1 MGGEIKTPFLLFIYK
16 TMEFT
21 KKVLME
27 SLQVPTNGKKTYS
40 EKPQNIILTESQL
53 ETIIA
58 KLSKEKK

>member
-1 MGGEIKTPFLLFIYK
+1 MGGEIKLSSLLFIYK

-27 SLQVPTNGKKTYS
+27 SLEIPTSGKKTYS

-53 ETIIA
+53 ESIIS
-58 KLSKEKK
+58 KLSKDKK

>member
-1 MGGEIKTPFLLFIYK
+1 MGGEIKLFSLLFIYK

-21 KKVLME
+21 KKILME
-27 SLQVPTNGKKTYS
+27 SLEVPTNGKKTYS

-53 ETIIA
+53 ESIIA

>member
-1 MGGEIKTPFLLFIYK
+1 MGEEIKLFSLLFIYK

-27 SLQVPTNGKKTYS
+27 SLEVPTNGKKTYS

-58 KLSKEKK
+58 KLSKDKK

>member
-1 MGGEIKTPFLLFIYK
+1 MGGEIKTPSLLFIYK

>member
-1 MGGEIKTPFLLFIYK
+1 MGGEIKLSSLLFICK

-27 SLQVPTNGKKTYS
+27 SLEVPTNGKKTYS

-53 ETIIA
+53 ESVIA

>member
-1 MGGEIKTPFLLFIYK
+1 MGGEIKLSSLLFIYK

-27 SLQVPTNGKKTYS
+27 SLEVPTNGKKTYS

-58 KLSKEKK
+58 KLSKDKK